1 VLDAVGGLLCLLIA
15 CVLQQATTGRQFPGR
30 LRRRY
35 GESMEASSDSVELSR
50 PTPQEPALTCMP
62 GQNDPIS
69 VIIKR
74 TEEPARSRS
83 D

>member
-1 VLDAVGGLLCLLIA
+1 
-15 CVLQQATTGRQFPGR
+15 
-30 LRRRY
+30 
-35 GESMEASSDSVELSR
+35 MEACSDSVELSR
-50 PTPQEPALTCMP
+50 RTPEDSALTCAP
-62 GQNDPIS
+62 GQTDPIS